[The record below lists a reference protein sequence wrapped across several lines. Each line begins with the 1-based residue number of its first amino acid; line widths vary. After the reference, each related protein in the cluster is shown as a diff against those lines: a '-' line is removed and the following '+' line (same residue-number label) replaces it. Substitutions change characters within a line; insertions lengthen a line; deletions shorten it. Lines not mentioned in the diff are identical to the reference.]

1 MTITSAISNSFKVE
15 ILQGGH
21 NFNDSSGAPTGN
33 TFKIALYSSDSASL
47 SKTTTAYAAPSDPT
61 ANPTDTYEVTTTSSG
76 YTGGGNTLVASAD
89 PVLSGDTACVKFN
102 TTTWGSS
109 ASFTAR
115 GCLIYN
121 TTSITGFT
129 PSRSVCAVNFGSDKT
144 VTSGTFTIQF
154 PAQTAGNAIVQ
165 IAQGVTPYGNR

>member
-1 MTITSAISNSFKVE
+1 MTITSAICNSFKVE

-33 TFKIALYSSDSASL
+33 TFKIALYSSNSASL
-47 SKTTTAYAAPSDPT
+47 SKSTTAYTAPSDATADPT
-61 ANPTDTYEVTTTSSG
+61 NTYEVTTTSSG

-89 PVLSGDTACVKFN
+89 PVLSGDTACIKFN
-102 TTTWGSS
+102 DTTWGSS

-115 GCLIYN
+115 GCLIFN
-121 TTSITGFT
+121 DSATGD
-129 PSRSVCAVNFGSDKT
+129 PAVCAIDFGSDKT

-154 PAQTAGNAIVQ
+154 PTADASNAILR
-165 IAQGVTPYGNR
+165 IA

>member
-1 MTITSAISNSFKVE
+1 MTITSAIANSFKVE

-33 TFKIALYSSDSASL
+33 TYKIALFTSSATL
-47 SKTTTAYAAPSDPT
+47 SKSTTAYT
-61 ANPTDTYEVTTTSSG
+61 APTDASASPTSTHEVSTTSTG
-76 YTGGGNTLVASAD
+76 YPSGGNTLTPSAD

-102 TTTWGSS
+102 DTSFSS

-121 TTSITGFT
+121 TTAVTGFT
-129 PSRSVCAVNFGSDKT
+129 TNRAVCAVNFGADKT

-165 IAQGVTPYGNR
+165 IA

>member
-1 MTITSAISNSFKVE
+1 MAITSAIANSFKVE

-33 TFKIALYSSDSASL
+33 TFKIALYSSNSATL
-47 SKTTTAYAAPSDPT
+47 SKSTTAYTAPADGTADPT
-61 ANPTDTYEVTTTSSG
+61 NTYEVTSTSSG
-76 YTGGGNTLVASAD
+76 YTTGGKSLTASAD
-89 PVLSGDTACVKFN
+89 PVLSGDTACVKFADISW
-102 TTTWGSS
+102 TS

-121 TTSITGFT
+121 STAVTGFT
-129 PSRSVCAVNFGSDKT
+129 TNRAVCAVNFGADKT
-144 VTSGTFTIQF
+144 VTSGTFTVQF

-165 IAQGVTPYGNR
+165 IA

>member
-1 MTITSAISNSFKVE
+1 MAITSAICNSFKVE

-33 TFKIALYSSDSASL
+33 TFKIALYSSNSATL
-47 SKTTTAYAAPSDPT
+47 SKSTTAYTAPADATADPT
-61 ANPTDTYEVTTTSSG
+61 NTYEVTTTSSG
-76 YTGGGNTLVASAD
+76 YTGGGNTLSASAD
-89 PVLSGDTACVKFN
+89 PVLSGDTACVKFAD
-102 TTTWGSS
+102 TTWGSS

-129 PSRSVCAVNFGSDKT
+129 TNRSVCAINFGSDKT
-144 VTSGTFTIQF
+144 VTNGTFTIQF
-154 PAQTAGNAIVQ
+154 PTADASNAI
-165 IAQGVTPYGNR
+165 IRLA

>member
-1 MTITSAISNSFKVE
+1 MAITSAICNSFKTE

-21 NFNDSSGAPTGN
+21 NFNDASGAPTGN
-33 TFKIALYSSDSASL
+33 TFKIALYSSDSATLNKS
-47 SKTTTAYAAPSDPT
+47 TTAYTAPTDPAADPT
-61 ANPTDTYEVTTTSSG
+61 NTYEVTTTSSG

-89 PVLSGDTACVKFN
+89 PTLSGDTACVKFN
-102 TTTWGSS
+102 DTTWGSS

-129 PSRSVCAVNFGSDKT
+129 TNRAVCAINFGADKT

-154 PAQTAGNAIVQ
+154 PAQTAGNAIIQ
-165 IAQGVTPYGNR
+165 IA

>member
-1 MTITSAISNSFKVE
+1 MAITSAICNSFKVE

-21 NFNDSSGAPTGN
+21 NFNDASGAPTGN
-33 TFKIALYSSDSASL
+33 TFKIALFTEDATL
-47 SKTTTAYAAPSDPT
+47 SKSTTAYTAPTDGTADPT
-61 ANPTDTYEVTTTSSG
+61 NTKEVSSPSTG
-76 YTGGGNTLVASAD
+76 YTTGGNTLTASAD
-89 PVLSGDTACVKFN
+89 PVLSGDTACIKFN
-102 TTTWGSS
+102 DTSISS

-121 TTSITGFT
+121 S
-129 PSRSVCAVNFGSDKT
+129 SAANKAVCAVNFGADKT

-165 IAQGVTPYGNR
+165 IA